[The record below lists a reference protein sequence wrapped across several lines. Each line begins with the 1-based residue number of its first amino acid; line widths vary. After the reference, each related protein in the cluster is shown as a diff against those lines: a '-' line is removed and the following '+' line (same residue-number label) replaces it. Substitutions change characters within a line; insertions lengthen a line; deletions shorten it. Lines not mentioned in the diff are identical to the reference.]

1 MKHVIFTHFILLLS
15 LFSVR
20 TEIIAEERISLN
32 FGEEDWRFTKEE
44 GVERELSLE
53 QLSIRKYKLNN
64 KRFTEICFK
73 NTGDSFQQIR
83 IQYTNDVFRV
93 RYRVES
99 SSDNFEKE
107 VVQEYASPKFSITAE
122 KYTSEV
128 SDVSNTVGFVKK
140 LEYRFNE
147 NTVLNSNRQYWRII
161 IPEGVDSEN
170 KPIAADIKSVQLVTI
185 NHYKKKEVTSL
196 KFDDSEWEQ
205 VGLPHSYNDTD
216 SYLNVSNAD
225 AYMWLGD
232 AWYRRR
238 FSLDKF
244 KNDRRFIL
252 EFQGITVASCV
263 YINGVAITGNSSV
276 TQPDDVTNVGSFLP
290 FSIDITDYL
299 KFDQENIIAVRVSNS
314 DKSFYTYPNFGVYSG
329 FGMGFGG
336 IVAPV
341 YLHVLNPVHVAPNVY
356 GTDGKWGVYVA
367 TTSANAKHA
376 VIKADIQVCNDS
388 DIPTTTKLVTT
399 IYDPSKK
406 RVTTSTK
413 ILSLNSKERKVLN
426 VQFDID
432 NPTLW
437 YPNNS
442 PYGKP
447 AIYQLQQEIYKDGI
461 CVDKSFTH
469 FGIRIVTWDDD
480 YCYIN
485 GNKHILRGFG
495 YRNTYPALG
504 AAIPDELYW
513 RDAKYMADCGANTLR
528 VGHVPASKTM
538 VEACDYYGIMIMQ
551 NSGDNEWSLFGEI
564 PLAYKAEY
572 DKQLMI
578 NQRNNPSIIIWESNN
593 GFGRGK
599 GIKYGPERTHKLSQE
614 IDYLSPRIILNRDA
628 YPNTAECNWNVKDPI
643 VVGYSNGYK
652 KIEGAPTLNTEV
664 YGARW
669 DGKPSQCI
677 ARFDFDNEKSF
688 SKWYIDNYLHN
699 IENKACG
706 WIDWM
711 LAETQGEGYTIYLNN
726 KKFQKSL
733 GSSAMDGNRFPK
745 LKYEIYKNA
754 LWVDYNIKPGVAL
767 QTNWNEELNK
777 TVTIDA
783 WSNCEEV
790 ELFVGDKSYGRR
802 TPNKNTKN
810 CAWENVLVEDKPL
823 KAIAYGESKIQCTAV
838 RKRAGAP
845 YAVELSV
852 EEPIQYPNGKSFIT
866 RANASDVIL
875 VTAKIVDKNGVVCPF
890 ADHNITFELEGNGV
904 YKGSYNFYCAE
915 NEDKHYHAPGD
926 LELQAEGGLMK
937 VAIRSTNKA
946 GKIKVKVKSS
956 GLRGDEIT
964 LKTQSVKLQYTR

>member
-1 MKHVIFTHFILLLS
+1 MKNVVFMCSILLLS
-15 LFSVR
+15 LLSIQ
-20 TEIIAEERISLN
+20 TEIKACERILLD
-32 FGEEDWRFTKEE
+32 FGATAWRFAKEE
-44 GVERELSLE
+44 GVKRELSLN
-53 QLSIRKYKLNN
+53 QLSVRKYELNN
-64 KRFTEICFK
+64 KRFTEIRFK

-83 IQYTNDVFRV
+83 LIYSNDVFRV

-107 VVQEYASPKFSITAE
+107 IIQEYVSPKFSITAE

-128 SDVSNTVGFVKK
+128 SSLSNTVGFVKK

-147 NTVLNSNRQYWRII
+147 NTVVNSDRQYWRII
-161 IPEGVDSEN
+161 IPEGLDSKN
-170 KPIAADIKSVQLVTI
+170 QPIVADLKSVQLVTI
-185 NHYKKKEVTSL
+185 NHYEKKEVTSL
-196 KFDDSEWEQ
+196 HFDDSKWEQ
-205 VGLPHSYNDTD
+205 VGLPHSYNDMD

-225 AYMWLGD
+225 AYMWVGD
-232 AWYRRR
+232 TWYRRR

-244 KNDRRFIL
+244 KDDRRFVL

-263 YINGVAITGNSSV
+263 YVNGVAVIGNSNV
-276 TQPDDVTNVGSFLP
+276 PQPDDVTNVGSFLP

-299 KFDQENIIAVRVSNS
+299 KFDQENVIAVRVSNS

-341 YLHVLNPVHVAPNVY
+341 YLHVLNPIHVAPNVY
-356 GTDGKWGVYVA
+356 DIDGEWGVYIA
-367 TTSANAKHA
+367 TTRADEKHA
-376 VIKADIQVCNDS
+376 VVKADVQVCNNEDALATI
-388 DIPTTTKLVTT
+388 DVVTSV
-399 IYDPSKK
+399 YDPNKK
-406 RVTTSTK
+406 KVAISTK
-413 ILSLNSKERKVLN
+413 TLSLNPQSREVIN
-426 VQFDID
+426 VQFQID
-432 NPTLW
+432 NPRLW

-442 PYGKP
+442 PYGRP
-447 AIYQLQQEIYKDGI
+447 EIYQLQQEIYKDGVRI
-461 CVDKSFTH
+461 DNSFTH
-469 FGIRIVTWDDD
+469 FGIRVVTWDGD

-513 RDAKYMADCGANTLR
+513 RDAKYIADCGANTLR
-528 VGHVPASKTM
+528 VGHVPASKSM

-551 NSGDNEWSLFGEI
+551 NSGDNEWSLFGDI

-572 DKQLMI
+572 DKQLII

-599 GIKYGPERTHKLSQE
+599 GVKYGPERTHQLSQE
-614 IDYLSPRIILNRDA
+614 IDYLTPRIVLNRDA
-628 YPNTAECNWNVKDPI
+628 YPNTAECCWNVKDPI

-652 KIEGAPTLNTEV
+652 KVEGAPTLNTEV

-669 DGKPSQCI
+669 DGKPSWCI
-677 ARFDFDNEKSF
+677 ARFDFENEKSF
-688 SKWYIDNYLHN
+688 SKWYVDNYLQN
-699 IENKACG
+699 LNNKACG

-754 LWVDYNIKPGVAL
+754 LWVDSSVKPGVAL

-777 TVTIDA
+777 IVNIDA

-810 CAWENVLVEDKPL
+810 CVWENVLVENKPL
-823 KAIAYGESKIQCTAV
+823 KAVAYGNNNVQCTAI
-838 RKRAGAP
+838 RKRAGVP
-845 YAVELSV
+845 YAVRLSV
-852 EEPIQYPNGKSFIT
+852 EEPIQHPGDKLFVT

-875 VTAKIVDKNGVVCPF
+875 VTAEIIDENGVVCPF
-890 ADHNITFELEGNGV
+890 ANNNIAFELEGNGV

-926 LELQAEGGLMK
+926 FELQVEGGLMK
-937 VAIRSTNKA
+937 VAIRSTHKA
-946 GKIKVKVKSS
+946 GRIKLKVKSN
-956 GLRGDEIT
+956 GLRCDEIT
-964 LKTQSVKLQYTR
+964 LKTKSVNSKY